1 MQDLIINENSIKDKI
16 YTIRNMQVM
25 LDRDLAELYCVET
38 KRINEAVKN
47 NQDKFMDDF
56 YFELND
62 LEFEYLRSKISTTSF
77 IKTRTNPKVFT
88 EQGIYMLA
96 TILKSKV
103 ASQVTINLIKTFAN
117 MRKLISQNIALFER
131 FERIENRL
139 TIHDKNFNILFK
151 ALEDK
156 NNIPVQNIFFDGQ
169 IYDAYSFVNDLI
181 KLAKSEIVLI
191 DNYIDETVFTLF
203 SKYPN
208 IKIKIYT
215 ANITKQLKLD
225 FEKYSKQYQNIE
237 LQEFKNSHDRFLII
251 DKKEVYHLGASLK
264 DLGKKWFAFSKFEL
278 KSFDILERLKQ
289 VSVSYTKKR

>member
-25 LDRDLAELYCVET
+25 LDRDLAELYGVET

-139 TIHDKNFNILFK
+139 TIHDKNFNLLFK

-181 KLAKSEIVLI
+181 KLANSEIVLI
-191 DNYIDETVFTLF
+191 DNYIDDTVFTLF

-208 IKIKIYT
+208 INFIIYT
-215 ANITKQLKLD
+215 NNISKQLKLD
-225 FEKYSKQYQNIE
+225 FEKYSKQYKNIA
-237 LQEFKNSHDRFLII
+237 LKTFKSSHDRFLII
-251 DKKEVYHLGASLK
+251 DKKDIYHLGASLK
-264 DLGKKWFAFSKFEL
+264 DLGKKWFAFSKMSL
-278 KSFDILERLKQ
+278 NSLNLDDILHKLE
-289 VSVSYTKKR
+289 V